1 MIGDLVEDV
10 VEIGNVAE
18 CVSAL
23 EAQLAPEHVRTFL
36 YRLLVK
42 MSGVRSTRVASVLR
56 TTATLLRQL
65 ATAGVLSVAE
75 AVQVIVEHADSL
87 DELRCDA
94 PKLFVHI
101 GTIFA
106 MLTEAEEDA
115 PAAAGLDDTVPAFR
129 ALSHRTKDFVQ
140 GLLELRPPVE
150 EGRARLA
157 LVKEVVMPAVEG
169 DCPWDRVVE
178 HLERRELAE
187 YL

>member
-1 MIGDLVEDV
+1 M
-10 VEIGNVAE
+10 EIGNVGECMPMLQTELGAE
-18 CVSAL
+18 HASA
-23 EAQLAPEHVRTFL
+23 FL

-42 MSGVRSTRVASVLR
+42 MSGVRSNRVASVLR
-56 TTATLLRQL
+56 TIATLLRQL
-65 ATAGVLSVAE
+65 ASAGVLSVAE
-75 AVQVIVEHADSL
+75 AVKVVADNAESL

-106 MLTEAEEDA
+106 MLTEVEEDA
-115 PAAAGLDDTVPAFR
+115 PAAAGLEDTVPAFT

-140 GLLELRPPVE
+140 GLLELRPPVD

-157 LVKEVVMPAVEG
+157 RVKEVVMPAVG
-169 DCPWDRVVE
+169 DDCPWSRVVE

-187 YL
+187 YV

>member
-1 MIGDLVEDV
+1 M
-10 VEIGNVAE
+10 VEIGS
-18 CVSAL
+18 VSACVDEL
-23 EAQLAPEHVRTFL
+23 RDSLGAERAPAFL

-42 MSGVRSTRVASVLR
+42 MSDLRSTQVASVLK
-56 TTATLLRQL
+56 TIAATLRRMGAEGILPP
-65 ATAGVLSVAE
+65 ADAVSVVAD
-75 AVQVIVEHADSL
+75 HADSL

-115 PAAAGLDDTVPAFR
+115 PAAAGLEDTVPAFR